1 MKINLKQRHKIF
13 LFIFFLFFT
22 GISSGSKLSEILDS
36 LDEKEKIIDD
46 LQFNFTQV
54 VSFEVVKETHT
65 VSGKLIF
72 KKPNKIY
79 YQIPKQL
86 IISDGE
92 KMWIHNLE
100 TNQVFV
106 DLWKNW
112 KGISYFIPGLF
123 NPKGKITDLKKVYKF
138 SLYKEDQENYVLL
151 LIPKEKVKASLDIPS
166 EKFEFYLWISKKDLY
181 PVKSRFISE
190 NVICETEINNYEIN
204 IGPEDT
210 IFEYKIPEGAEV
222 LRLFK

>member
-1 MKINLKQRHKIF
+1 LKRKHKIF
-13 LFIFFLFFT
+13 VFAFLLLFGQVSFC
-22 GISSGSKLSEILDS
+22 SKLDEILDT
-36 LDEKEKIIDD
+36 LDEKEKTIND
-46 LQFNFTQV
+46 LQFNFTQTV
-54 VSFEVVKETHT
+54 TFELVKETHSVT
-65 VSGKLIF
+65 GKLVF

-79 YQIPKQL
+79 YQIPNQL
-86 IISDGE
+86 VVSDGK

-123 NPKGKITDLKKVYKF
+123 NPKGKITDLKKFYKF
-138 SLYKEDQENYVLL
+138 SLYKEEEDNYVLL
-151 LIPKEKVKASLDIPS
+151 LIPKEKVKASLDIPT
-166 EKFEFYLWISKKDLY
+166 EKFEFYLWISKKEFY

-190 NVICETEINNYEIN
+190 NIICDTEINNYEIN
-204 IGPEDT
+204 ISPKDE
-210 IFEYKIPEGAEV
+210 IFEYKIPESAEV

>member
-1 MKINLKQRHKIF
+1 LKQKYKIF
-13 LFIFFLFFT
+13 VFIFLIFFT
-22 GISSGSKLSEILDS
+22 QISFCSKLSEILDT
-36 LDEKEKIIDD
+36 LDEKEKTIND
-46 LQFNFTQV
+46 LQFNFTQT
-54 VSFEVVKETHT
+54 VSFELVKETHSVT
-65 VSGKLIF
+65 GKLVF

-79 YQIPKQL
+79 YQIPNQL
-86 IISDGE
+86 IVSDGK
-92 KMWIHNLE
+92 KMWVHNLE

-112 KGISYFIPGLF
+112 KGLSYFIPGLF

-138 SLYKEDQENYVLL
+138 SLYKEDEENYVLL

-190 NVICETEINNYEIN
+190 NMVCDTEINNYETN
-204 IGPEDT
+204 LSPQDEM
-210 IFEYKIPEGAEV
+210 FEYKIPENAEV